1 MGLKVPFGGFCGIK
15 KQVLASLP
23 LSEVL
28 LVRKLGEFPPTTVS
42 MKVRSRSHLI
52 VLLAL
57 CLPAIASAEIRKW
70 TNKAGVAIDA
80 EMTAVD
86 ITARTITIKKADGQI
101 FTIPIDALSDADKA
115 FAAAEWKKM
124 QAAPA
129 GVTTPVLPAA
139 PGAPPAVAPE
149 VAGKPAPPRPALTI
163 IPAKSFKVPGN
174 ADFIAKAL
182 KTRPRLIHAA
192 AGWQYL
198 KGLPATDPVMAKMLV
213 NLKAAG
219 EGVLAAPELTR
230 IFGEQRGASTPGSK
244 ALFRMACLG
253 TLNFVDGDPRWKER
267 GVREMIAITDP
278 ATFQNWYV
286 DEPEVTADFLI
297 AASLGYDYFKDGMTA
312 KQVLEARTYMI
323 EKGIGALVARLK
335 GDPIPESARG
345 KAAGTEDSKA
355 KAPAKP
361 TPKKVEDEDA
371 PDAEHMAVA
380 SALIMA
386 AICLVDDDPGA
397 ARQAVD
403 AAGKVFGKGMLSFAP
418 AGIWPEGMEQGEKVL
433 DYAIMVMQTLKA
445 NTGTDFGFSM
455 LEGLPQAGLAR
466 LHLVGPGGDL
476 FNYGDATGTKF
487 SRPWVSTWLAGQHG
501 NLGTKAV
508 KAGAVPG
515 PDTAFFSLV
524 GDFMYYNPHAA
535 GDGKPDSLDYGI
547 AGGQVAALRST
558 WDKTA
563 SYVAVKGGDNR
574 IRTAQLDLGTFVL
587 DMAGKRW
594 GIELGAESDR
604 APGLDPKAADR
615 NKRYKLYIEGTR
627 GQNTLEIGQE
637 SDDKPEPAK
646 KGAPAAAPEVG
657 TNQSYEATASV
668 LFSQSTSEVGMAAV
682 DLTKAYS
689 KASKDSYRGVMLVR
703 GAKPYVVIQDDL
715 AIKNGTNVTWK
726 MHTKAEVA
734 VNGKS
739 ATLTDGKQTLHATI
753 LSPANAAFST
763 ENPPEPTD
771 EQMKKLTG
779 IHVLK
784 VSLTDVKG
792 SQTIAIAF
800 STDEPV
806 SAHVVKP
813 ITTWVGKKR

>member
-1 MGLKVPFGGFCGIK
+1 
-15 KQVLASLP
+15 
-23 LSEVL
+23 
-28 LVRKLGEFPPTTVS
+28 
-42 MKVRSRSHLI
+42 MKVRYSSHLI

-57 CLPAIASAEIRKW
+57 CLPAAASAEFRKW

-86 ITARTITIKKADGQI
+86 IAARTITIKKADGQS

-124 QAAPA
+124 QAAPGA
-129 GVTTPVLPAA
+129 MPPAA
-139 PGAPPAVAPE
+139 TPAVPGAPPSAPAPAAAPE

-163 IPAKSFKVPGN
+163 LPAKAFKAPGN
-174 ADFIAKAL
+174 ADYIAKAL

-198 KGLPATDPVMAKMLV
+198 KGLPAADPVAAKILA
-213 NLKAAG
+213 NLKTAG
-219 EGVLAAPELTR
+219 EAVLAAPELTR
-230 IFGEQRGASTPGSK
+230 IFGEQRGTSTPGSK

-267 GVREMIAITDP
+267 GVREMTAITDP

-323 EKGIGALVARLK
+323 EKGIGALVAHIK
-335 GDPIPESARG
+335 GEPVPESARG
-345 KAAGTEDSKA
+345 KAPGTESAKP
-355 KAPAKP
+355 KAPAKGA
-361 TPKKVEDEDA
+361 PKKVEEDEADS
-371 PDAEHMAVA
+371 EHMAMA
-380 SALIMA
+380 SALILA
-386 AICLVDDDPGA
+386 AICLHDDDPTA
-397 ARQAVD
+397 ARQAAD
-403 AAGKVFGKGMLSFAP
+403 AAGKVFGKGMLRFAP
-418 AGIWPEGMEQGEKVL
+418 AGIWPEGMEQGEQVL

-445 NTGTDFGFSM
+445 NAGTDFGFSM

-466 LHLVGPGGDL
+466 LHLVGPGNDL
-476 FNYGDATGTKF
+476 FNYGDSAGSKLA
-487 SRPWVSTWLAGQHG
+487 RPWVSTWLAGQHG
-501 NLGTKAV
+501 NLGSKAL
-508 KAGAVPG
+508 KAGAAPG
-515 PDTAFFSLV
+515 ADTAFFSLA

-535 GDGKPDSLDYGI
+535 GDGKADSLDYGI
-547 AGGQVAALRST
+547 AGGQVAALRSA
-558 WDKTA
+558 WDKSA
-563 SYVAVKGGDNR
+563 IYVALKGGDNS
-574 IRTAQLDLGTFVL
+574 IRSSQLDLGTFVL

-604 APGLDPKAADR
+604 APGVDPKAADR
-615 NKRYKLYIEGTR
+615 TKRYKLYLEGTR

-637 SDDKPEPAK
+637 SDAKPEPTK
-646 KGAPAAAPEVG
+646 KGGPTPAPEVS
-657 TNQSYEATASV
+657 TNQSFEATASV
-668 LFSQSTSEVGMAAV
+668 LFAQGTPELGIAAV

-689 KASKDSYRGVMLVR
+689 KASKDTYRGVMMVR

-715 AIKNGTNVTWK
+715 AIKNSTDVTWK

-739 ATLTDGKQTLHATI
+739 ATLTDAKQTLYATI
-753 LSPANAAFST
+753 ISPEGASFST

-771 EQMKKLTG
+771 EQMRKLTG

-784 VSLTDVKG
+784 VSLAKVKG
-792 SQTIAIAF
+792 DQTIAIAF
-800 STDEPV
+800 SNEQTAP
-806 SAHVVKP
+806 AHVVKP
-813 ITTWVGKKR
+813 IVTWVGKKR